1 MSVYN
6 DLYINGNSEQ
16 GPQGSTS
23 AGGRVELLLH
33 CTDLANLDTFTKTD
47 PMCVVFIKQ
56 FGQWREYGRT
66 EAVQESLN
74 PKVGFIKFRKD
85 INPLISLEFRIKYL
99 KES

>member
-6 DLYINGNSEQ
+6 DLYINGNSDQ

-74 PKVGFIKFRKD
+74 PKVRF
-85 INPLISLEFRIKYL
+85 INPFAASD
-99 KES
+99 